1 MLSSWTSGI
10 GGVARA
16 RFLGMDELLTLLR
29 LRFGRGLSRLESS
42 FRDFFFAAR
51 GNWRLTPTFAR
62 ERISQVVDD
71 GKTIE
76 KTYLR

>member
-51 GNWRLTPTFAR
+51 GN
-62 ERISQVVDD
+62 
-71 GKTIE
+71 
-76 KTYLR
+76 